1 MSDKLNVGYVPYSAD
16 LSHPGDRRR
25 IGTWSKARRADLQ
38 LKDPTDSDLLVLSA
52 AANFNFWLHKAKQPV
67 ILDLV
72 DGYLGE
78 DPMFLRDLG
87 RNLVRSFKGKSN
99 YSAVTFTRA
108 LQNACRKADAVI
120 VASPEQAKDV
130 LPFNSCVH
138 VILDDHSELD
148 AARQERKVGKTKNPS
163 PKYIFWEGFGYTIKH
178 FKFVAPS
185 IDQFMSQRGYK
196 LFILTNPNFARW
208 GGYLGKINA
217 EKMIKKWFPK
227 SKNQIEVIQWSIEG
241 VISCA
246 SLSDFA
252 IIPVDTSDKF
262 ANLKPENKLLSM
274 WHLGLPTLFSSTFAY
289 KRVADEVNISEF
301 CVASSNWQSIFDN
314 LEIESLGDSLG
325 KTERYI
331 NETHTRDILVEKW
344 QMVFESV
351 LAKND

>member
-1 MSDKLNVGYVPYSAD
+1 MSDKLNIGYVPYSAD

-25 IGTWSKARRADLQ
+25 IGAWSKARRTDLQ

-78 DPMFLRDLG
+78 DPVFLRDLG
-87 RNLVRSFKGKSN
+87 RNLIRSFKGKSN

-130 LPFNSCVH
+130 LRFNSCVY

-163 PKYIFWEGFGYTIKH
+163 LKYIFWEGFGYTIKH

-185 IDQFMSQRGYK
+185 LDEFMSQRGYK

-208 GGYLGKINA
+208 GDYLGKINA

-227 SKNQIEVIQWSIEG
+227 SKNQIEVIQWSIES
-241 VISCA
+241 VIHRA

-274 WHLGLPTLFSSTFAY
+274 WHLGLPTFFSSTFAY
-289 KRVADEVNISEF
+289 KRVADEISLSEF
-301 CVASSNWQSIFDN
+301 CVSPGNWQSIFDN
-314 LEIESLGDSLG
+314 LNTESLEDSLS
-325 KTERYI
+325 KTENYI
-331 NETHTRDILVEKW
+331 KETHTRDILVEKW
-344 QMVFESV
+344 QMVFEAV
-351 LAKND
+351 LAKNA